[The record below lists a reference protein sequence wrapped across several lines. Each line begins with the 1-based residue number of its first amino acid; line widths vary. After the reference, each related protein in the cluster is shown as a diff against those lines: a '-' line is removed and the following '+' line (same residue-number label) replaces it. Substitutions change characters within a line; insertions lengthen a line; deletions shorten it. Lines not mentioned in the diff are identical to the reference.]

1 METTSFRNGGYV
13 TYVIAMFDDQAVNT
27 QCFEAPL
34 DFRFTQRRQNVAVK
48 SLVQPIFLPDFVA
61 G

>member
-1 METTSFRNGGYV
+1 MGD
-13 TYVIAMFDDQAVNT
+13 IMAIFDDQAVNT

-48 SLVQPIFLPDFVA
+48 SAVQPIFLPDFVA